1 MEAID
6 ARSSP
11 TPHLQTAAASRWL
24 ILAVLGAAQFMLIID
39 LTVLNVALPTIARD
53 LQLDR
58 GTLTWVATI
67 YTLFFGSL
75 LLLGG
80 RLADTIGRRHAF
92 LTGLAIFTLASLAS
106 GLAPDGTILTLG
118 RIGQGIG
125 AAILSPAALSI
136 ITTAFT
142 GAERTRALGIWAA
155 LGGSGAVAGV
165 ILGGL
170 LTEGPGWPWV
180 FFVNVPVALVV
191 AAAVMRI
198 VPSYPPSSAASGLDV
213 PGALAITA
221 AIGLLLYGLINAG
234 EGGWTAPGTLVPI
247 GLAVLAGTAFVLIER
262 RAASPL
268 LPIGIL
274 ARPQLAGALPILIVF
289 SALLGGATF
298 LGSLYA
304 QRTLGMSA
312 LETGITF
319 VPFAIAVIAGAQGGA
334 HAIGHLGPR
343 RVAAFGLV
351 IAAVGGGLLS
361 QVSADGDVLSDLL
374 PGFILIALGLGAT
387 AVAASTSAFIGIT
400 ETDAGV
406 TSGVVNTSHELGI
419 AIGVSVLSTIAG
431 ASLAADPS
439 IVDGYRAGFLAA
451 ATAAAGVAL
460 LAYWSLP
467 RQAPGGG
474 QPIH

>member
-1 MEAID
+1 MEATD
-6 ARSSP
+6 ARTSA
-11 TPHLQTAAASRWL
+11 TPHLQSAASSRWL
-24 ILAVLGAAQFMLIID
+24 ILAALGAAQFMLIID

-58 GTLTWVATI
+58 ATLTWVATI
-67 YTLFFGSL
+67 YTLLFGSL

-80 RLADTIGRRHAF
+80 RLADTIGRRRAF
-92 LTGLAIFTLASLAS
+92 LTGLGVFTLASLAS
-106 GLAPDGTILTLG
+106 GLAPDGTMLILA

-125 AAILSPAALSI
+125 AALLSPAALSI
-136 ITTAFT
+136 ITTVFT
-142 GAERTRALGIWAA
+142 GADRTGALAIWAA

-180 FFVNVPVALVV
+180 FFINIPVGLGVAVAVARVVPAE
-191 AAAVMRI
+191 
-198 VPSYPPSSAASGLDV
+198 PPSAASGIDL

-221 AIGLLLYGLINAG
+221 AISLLLYGLINAG
-234 EGGWTAPGTLVPI
+234 EAGWLALGTLLPI
-247 GLAVLAGTAFVLIER
+247 ALAIIAGAAFALIER
-262 RAASPL
+262 RAALPL
-268 LPIGIL
+268 LPLGIL
-274 ARPQLAGALPILIVF
+274 AKSQLAGALHVLIVF

-312 LETGITF
+312 LETGLTF
-319 VPFAIAVIAGAQGGA
+319 VPFAVAVIIGAQGGA

-343 RVAAFGLV
+343 RVAALGLAL
-351 IAAVGGGLLS
+351 AAIGAGLLS
-361 QVSADGDVLSDLL
+361 QVPTNGDVLIDVL

-387 AVAASTSAFIGIT
+387 AVAANTSAFLGVT

-406 TSGVVNTSHELGI
+406 TSGLVNTAHELGI

-431 ASLAADPS
+431 ASLASDPS

-451 ATAAAGVAL
+451 AIAAVGVAL
-460 LAYWSLP
+460 LAFRSLP
-467 RQAPGGG
+467 REAPGGG
-474 QPIH
+474 QLIH